1 MSGVRR
7 RTHRGANRRDSND
20 GGQVV
25 PLAAALVGLCCVALL
40 ALVPVAG
47 ALDDRARARTAA
59 DAAALAGAAD
69 GELTAR
75 EVAGANGAELVEIE
89 RNGDEVVVQV
99 RVGEVEAYARA
110 RATRPPA
117 VGPGGAAGG
126 PGGRRAGLA
135 PAMLAALA
143 RAMDCWAGRS
153 RWSRACGPGLSKRR
167 CGSAGRR
174 TPTRWRRPA
183 RPITSAGWP
192 STCRGLRWR
201 SSVASRIR
209 QACANRCPPP
219 TRSTSSS
226 VAHERPLR
234 SEYHEK
240 DLVGLLGRG
249 DGRAV
254 DSPRCRLTRPDL
266 RPTITAK
273 AEAVRSSDPTNRFP
287 AAGRWPIHAP
297 AYLRSLAPVLRAATA
312 PTAMTRPASRRRVA
326 LT

>member
-126 PGGRRAGLA
+126 AGGRRAGLA

-143 RAMDCWAGRS
+143 RAD
-153 RWSRACGPGLSKRR
+153 
-167 CGSAGRR
+167 
-174 TPTRWRRPA
+174 
-183 RPITSAGWP
+183 
-192 STCRGLRWR
+192 
-201 SSVASRIR
+201 
-209 QACANRCPPP
+209 
-219 TRSTSSS
+219 
-226 VAHERPLR
+226 
-234 SEYHEK
+234 
-240 DLVGLLGRG
+240 GLLGRPVTVVSG
-249 DGRAV
+249 LRTRSQQAALWERRASNPYPV
-254 DSPRCRLTRPDL
+254 APPGTSDHERGLAIDVPR
-266 RPTITAK
+266 
-273 AEAVRSSDPTNRFP
+273 AEVEE
-287 AAGRWPIHAP
+287 
-297 AYLRSLAPVLRAATA
+297 L
-312 PTAMTRPASRRRVA
+312 RRVA
-326 LT
+326 HQAGLCQPLPASDPIHFVVCGA